1 MTIYLTTNF
10 FNFSQRQRFMNYWPG
25 YLDHSKTEK
34 YFEYR
39 TKKGKKQ
46 CYFFCGS
53 TLNGSCQIKSHI
65 IHSLPVTFT
74 KAIKKKKRKIDL
86 VPLLAR
92 VKLAQA
98 FKNSIFTLEVLL
110 KELPVDGLVSSTLF
124 PVIRKRVKGTKMR

>member
-10 FNFSQRQRFMNYWPG
+10 IFNFSQRQRFMNYWPG

-39 TKKGKKQ
+39 TKKAKKQ
-46 CYFFCGS
+46 CYVFCGS

-65 IHSLPVTFT
+65 IHYLPVTFT
-74 KAIKKKKRKIDL
+74 KAIEKKKEEEKSIWSRYW
-86 VPLLAR
+86 
-92 VKLAQA
+92 LAQA

-110 KELPVDGLVSSTLF
+110 KELPVDGLVSCTLF
-124 PVIRKRVKGTKMR
+124 PEIRKRVKGTKMR